1 MENKKQV
8 SYAFQK
14 RKFSSR
20 FRIGYNYISTW
31 MGGAGAG
38 VQVLRCYHRYDSL
51 PRIVINLCLYES
63 IDSFLKTNN
72 IPRKNRKV

>member
-1 MENKKQV
+1 
-8 SYAFQK
+8 
-14 RKFSSR
+14 
-20 FRIGYNYISTW
+20 